1 MDFAS
6 QQKHTSQEFEADIQK
21 VRSKVAEMGG
31 LVEDQLDKAIAALK
45 TSDVKLAEDVVSRD
59 TDVNR
64 LDVEIDEGC
73 TRIFALRAPTA
84 SDLRLVQTIIRTTTD
99 LERIGDE
106 TKRVAKMAIANSK
119 GQASAALYQRVEHMG
134 SMVRENLHRILNA
147 FARMDVEEA
156 ISLSMEDKRI
166 DQEYEA
172 IMRQLMTYMMED
184 PRSIPRILDIMWA
197 ARSLERIGDRC
208 QNICEYIIY
217 FVKGRDV
224 RHMSSERMLEKLREV

>member
-1 MDFAS
+1 MEFSAK
-6 QQKHTSQEFEADIQK
+6 QKHTSQEFEADIQA

-45 TSDVKLAEDVVSRD
+45 ASDVRLAEEVVARD
-59 TDVNR
+59 NDVNR

-119 GQASAALYQRVEHMG
+119 GEASAALYQRIEHMG

-147 FARMDVEEA
+147 FARMDVDEA
-156 ISLSMEDKRI
+156 IAMAAEDKRI
-166 DQEYEA
+166 DTEYEA

-208 QNICEYIIY
+208 QNICEYIVY

-224 RHMSSERMLEKLREV
+224 RHMSSEKMKEL

>member
-1 MDFAS
+1 MEFSA
-6 QQKHTSQEFEADIQK
+6 QQKHTSQEFEADIQA

-45 TSDVKLAEDVVSRD
+45 TSDVRLAEEVVTRD
-59 TDVNR
+59 GDVNR

-119 GQASAALYQRVEHMG
+119 GEASAALYQRIEHMG

-147 FARMDVEEA
+147 FARMDVDEA
-156 ISLSMEDKRI
+156 IAMAAEDKRI
-166 DQEYEA
+166 DTEYEA

-208 QNICEYIIY
+208 QNICEYIVY

-224 RHMSSERMLEKLREV
+224 RHMSSEKMKEL

>member
-1 MDFAS
+1 MEFSA
-6 QQKHTSQEFEADIQK
+6 QQKHTSQEFEADIQA
-21 VRSKVAEMGG
+21 VRSMVAEMGG

-45 TSDVKLAEDVVSRD
+45 ASDVRLAEEVVARD
-59 TDVNR
+59 SDVNR

-119 GQASAALYQRVEHMG
+119 GEASAALYQRIEHMG

-147 FARMDVEEA
+147 FARMDVDEA
-156 ISLSMEDKRI
+156 IAMAAEDKRI
-166 DQEYEA
+166 DTEYEA

-208 QNICEYIIY
+208 QNICEYIVY
-217 FVKGRDV
+217 FVMGRDV
-224 RHMSSERMLEKLREV
+224 RHMSSEKMKEL

>member
-1 MDFAS
+1 MEFSA
-6 QQKHTSQEFEADIQK
+6 QQKHTSQEFEADIQA
-21 VRSKVAEMGG
+21 VRSMVAEMGG

-45 TSDVKLAEDVVSRD
+45 ASDVRLAEEVVARD
-59 TDVNR
+59 SDVNR

-119 GQASAALYQRVEHMG
+119 GEASAALYQRIEHMG

-147 FARMDVEEA
+147 FARMDVDEA
-156 ISLSMEDKRI
+156 IAMAAEDKRI
-166 DQEYEA
+166 DTEYEA

-208 QNICEYIIY
+208 QNICEYIVY

-224 RHMSSERMLEKLREV
+224 RHMSSEKMKEL

>member
-1 MDFAS
+1 
-6 QQKHTSQEFEADIQK
+6 
-21 VRSKVAEMGG
+21 
-31 LVEDQLDKAIAALK
+31 
-45 TSDVKLAEDVVSRD
+45 
-59 TDVNR
+59 
-64 LDVEIDEGC
+64 
-73 TRIFALRAPTA
+73 
-84 SDLRLVQTIIRTTTD
+84 VQTIIRTTTD

-119 GQASAALYQRVEHMG
+119 GEASAALYQRIEHMG

-147 FARMDVEEA
+147 FARMDVDEA
-156 ISLSMEDKRI
+156 IAMAAEDKRI
-166 DQEYEA
+166 DIEYEA

-208 QNICEYIIY
+208 QNICEYIVY

-224 RHMSSERMLEKLREV
+224 RHMSSEKMKEL

>member
-1 MDFAS
+1 MEFSAK
-6 QQKHTSQEFEADIQK
+6 QKHTSQEFEADIQA
-21 VRSKVAEMGG
+21 VRSMVAEMGG

-45 TSDVKLAEDVVSRD
+45 ASDVRLAEEVVARD
-59 TDVNR
+59 SDVNR

-119 GQASAALYQRVEHMG
+119 GEASAALYQRIEHMG

-147 FARMDVEEA
+147 FARMDVDEA
-156 ISLSMEDKRI
+156 IAMAAEDKRI
-166 DQEYEA
+166 DTEYEA

-208 QNICEYIIY
+208 QNICEYIVY

-224 RHMSSERMLEKLREV
+224 RHMSSEKMKEL